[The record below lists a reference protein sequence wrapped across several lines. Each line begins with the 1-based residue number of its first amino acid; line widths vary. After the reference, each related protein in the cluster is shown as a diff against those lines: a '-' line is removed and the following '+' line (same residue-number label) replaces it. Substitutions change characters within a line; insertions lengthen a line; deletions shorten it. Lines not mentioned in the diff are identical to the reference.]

1 MKWCLAVVPVVMI
14 ASACGSNP
22 NPVAADAAAAQSGLV
37 DVSGGQLY
45 YEVLGKGAPVIL
57 SHGGFGDRRM
67 WDDQF
72 APLAQAF
79 KVIRYDHRGFG
90 MSPAADQAY
99 SPVDDL
105 VKLMDHL
112 DLKRANL
119 VGNSMGGTLAL
130 DFALLQPMRTGAVV
144 VIASTAAGYPTPEE
158 DQRSAE
164 TVMTT
169 ARRDGTGAA
178 VELWLQHPMVH
189 VTANHPGGGPRL
201 RTMMQDN
208 QRLFLNEHWPSE
220 PVSPPTYQRL
230 VELKA
235 NVLFIVGDKDV
246 AWIRDGAAAS
256 ADKIKGAKVETI
268 AGADHLPQMVAPEKV
283 NKLLVDYIS
292 LNGC

>member
-1 MKWCLAVVPVVMI
+1 MKWLLTGVSIALA
-14 ASACGSNP
+14 ATACGSNS
-22 NPVAADAAAAQSGLV
+22 NPVPAADTGAQSGLV
-37 DVSGGQLY
+37 DVNGGTLY

-57 SHGGFGDRRM
+57 IHGGFGDRRM

-72 APLAQAF
+72 VPLAQAF

-90 MSPAADQAY
+90 KSPAAPNAY

-130 DFALLQPMRTGAVV
+130 DFALLQPMRSGAIV

-158 DQRSAE
+158 DRRSVE
-164 TVMTT
+164 TVINA
-169 ARRDGTGAA
+169 ARRDGTAAA
-178 VELWLQHPMVH
+178 VDLWLKHPMVT
-189 VTANHPGGGPRL
+189 VTSNHPDAGPRL
-201 RTMMQDN
+201 RTMIQDN
-208 QRLFLNEHWPSE
+208 QRLFLNEHWPAE
-220 PVSPPTYQRL
+220 PVSPPTYDRL

-246 AWIRDGAAAS
+246 ESIREGAAAS
-256 ADKIKGAKVETI
+256 AARIKGAKVETI
-268 AGADHLPQMVAPEKV
+268 AGSDHLPQMVAPDKV
-283 NKLLVDYIS
+283 NKILVDYIS

>member
-1 MKWCLAVVPVVMI
+1 MKWLLTGVSIALA
-14 ASACGSNP
+14 AAACGSNS
-22 NPVAADAAAAQSGLV
+22 NPVPAADTGAQSGLV
-37 DVSGGQLY
+37 EVNGGTLY

-57 SHGGFGDRRM
+57 IHGGFGDRRM

-90 MSPAADQAY
+90 KSPAASNAY

-130 DFALLQPMRTGAVV
+130 DFALLQPMRSGAIV
-144 VIASTAAGYPTPEE
+144 VIASTAAGYPMPEE
-158 DQRSAE
+158 DRRSVE
-164 TVMTT
+164 TVMNA
-169 ARRDGTGAA
+169 ARRDGTGTA
-178 VELWLQHPMVH
+178 VDLWLKHPMVT
-189 VTANHPGGGPRL
+189 VTANHPNAGPRL
-201 RTMMQDN
+201 RTMIQDN
-208 QRLFLNEHWPSE
+208 QRLFLNEHWPAE
-220 PVSPPTYQRL
+220 PVTPPTYERL

-246 AWIRDGAAAS
+246 ASVRDGAAAS
-256 ADKIKGAKVETI
+256 AARIKGAKVETI
-268 AGADHLPQMVAPEKV
+268 AGSDHLPQMVAPDKV
-283 NKLLVDYIS
+283 NKILVDYIS

>member
-1 MKWCLAVVPVVMI
+1 MKWWLSALSLAFGAAACVANPAPPASVPV
-14 ASACGSNP
+14 
-22 NPVAADAAAAQSGLV
+22 QSGLV
-37 DVSGGQLY
+37 DVNGGSLY
-45 YEVLGKGAPVIL
+45 YETLGKGAPVIL
-57 SHGGFGDRRM
+57 IHGGFGDRRM

-72 APLAQAF
+72 TPLAQAF

-90 MSPAADQAY
+90 KSPAAQSVY

-144 VIASTAAGYPTPEE
+144 AIASTAAGYSPPE
-158 DQRSAE
+158 DDRQSAE
-164 TVMTT
+164 HVMEV

-178 VELWLQHPMVH
+178 AELWLKHPMVN
-189 VTANHPGGGPRL
+189 VTASHPEGGPRL
-201 RTMMQDN
+201 RAMMQDN
-208 QRLFLNEHWPSE
+208 PGLFLNEHWPAE
-220 PVSPPTYQRL
+220 PVSPPTYERL

-235 NVLFIVGDKDV
+235 NVLFVVGDKDV

-256 ADKIKGAKVETI
+256 AGRIKGAKIETI
-268 AGADHLPQMVAPEKV
+268 AGADHLPQMVAPDKV

>member
-1 MKWCLAVVPVVMI
+1 MALAL
-14 ASACGSNP
+14 SACGSNP
-22 NPVAADAAAAQSGLV
+22 NPAQTSATGAQNGLV
-37 DVSGGQLY
+37 AVSGGTLY

-57 SHGGFGDRRM
+57 IHGGFGDRRM

-90 MSPAADQAY
+90 KSPAAGQAY

-144 VIASTAAGYPTPEE
+144 VVASTAAGYPTPEE
-158 DQRSAE
+158 DRRSVE
-164 TVMTT
+164 TVMNV

-178 VELWLQHPMVH
+178 VELWLKHPMVT
-189 VTANHPGGGPRL
+189 VTATHPHGGPRL
-201 RTMMQDN
+201 RSMIHDN
-208 QRLFLNEHWPSE
+208 ERLFLNEHWPAE
-220 PVSPPTYQRL
+220 PVSPPTYDRL
-230 VELKA
+230 AELKA

-246 AWIRDGAAAS
+246 ASVREGAAAS
-256 ADKIKGAKVETI
+256 AARIKGAKIETI
-268 AGADHLPQMVAPEKV
+268 AGADHLPQIVAPDNV

>member
-1 MKWCLAVVPVVMI
+1 MKWLLAGI
-14 ASACGSNP
+14 SIALAASACGSNS
-22 NPVAADAAAAQSGLV
+22 NPVPAADTGARNGLV
-37 DVSGGQLY
+37 DVSGGTLY

-57 SHGGFGDRRM
+57 IHGGFGDRRM
-67 WDDQF
+67 WDDQV

-90 MSPAADQAY
+90 KSPAATSAY

-130 DFALLQPMRTGAVV
+130 DFALLQPMRSGAVV

-158 DQRSAE
+158 DRRSVE
-164 TVMTT
+164 TVMNA
-169 ARRDGTGAA
+169 ARRDGTGTA
-178 VELWLQHPMVH
+178 VDLWLKHPMVT
-189 VTANHPGGGPRL
+189 VTANHPDAGPRL
-201 RTMMQDN
+201 RTMIHDN
-208 QRLFLNEHWPSE
+208 QRLFLNEHWPAE
-220 PVSPPTYQRL
+220 PVSPPTYERL

-246 AWIRDGAAAS
+246 ASVRDGAAAS
-256 ADKIKGAKVETI
+256 AARIKGAKVETI
-268 AGADHLPQMVAPEKV
+268 AGSDHLPQMVAPDKV
-283 NKLLVDYIS
+283 NKILVDYIS

>member
-1 MKWCLAVVPVVMI
+1 MKWFLAVVPIVLI
-14 ASACGSNP
+14 ASACSSNP
-22 NPVAADAAAAQSGLV
+22 NPVASGDTGAQSGLV
-37 DVSGGQLY
+37 DVNGGKLY

-57 SHGGFGDRRM
+57 THGGFGDRRM

-90 MSPAADQAY
+90 KSPAAEQPY

-158 DQRSAE
+158 DRRSIE
-164 TVMTT
+164 TVMNT
-169 ARRDGTGAA
+169 ARRDGTGVA
-178 VELWLQHPMVH
+178 VELWLKHPMVT
-189 VTANHPGGGPRL
+189 VTASHPNGGPRL
-201 RTMMQDN
+201 RTMIQDN
-208 QRLFLNEHWPSE
+208 QHLFLNEHWPAE
-220 PVSPPTYQRL
+220 PVSPPAYERL

-246 AWIRDGAAAS
+246 ASVREGAAAS
-256 ADKIKGAKVETI
+256 AARIKGAKVETI
-268 AGADHLPQMVAPEKV
+268 EGADHLPQMVAPVKV